1 MKINI
6 TEEQFKR
13 IINEI
18 ENNFDFNE
26 MLSLKSYKERIAY
39 CKKNLQLLGKGSS
52 RMAFKLNNEKVL
64 KIAINKKGIE
74 QNKTE
79 INSFNENYKDILAN
93 IYNYSKDDNGIFLEM
108 ELARKPKLNDFKRLI
123 GFSLDEIIEYL
134 IYMYDYSI
142 YSYKDLPLY
151 IEEIIAE
158 ISENDYIY
166 DLLYFINDKHIN
178 PKDFR
183 NKSQWGIVIRNNK
196 EHLVVVDYGYS
207 EDVKKMYKN

>member
-64 KIAINKKGIE
+64 KIAINKKE
-74 QNKTE
+74 
-79 INSFNENYKDILAN
+79 
-93 IYNYSKDDNGIFLEM
+93 
-108 ELARKPKLNDFKRLI
+108 
-123 GFSLDEIIEYL
+123 
-134 IYMYDYSI
+134 
-142 YSYKDLPLY
+142 
-151 IEEIIAE
+151 
-158 ISENDYIY
+158 
-166 DLLYFINDKHIN
+166 
-178 PKDFR
+178 
-183 NKSQWGIVIRNNK
+183 
-196 EHLVVVDYGYS
+196 
-207 EDVKKMYKN
+207 